1 MLHLRMFSMSVC
13 SHTYANMHKPYQ
25 AIRHMGIQAIKALFT
40 TSIRRQYVG
49 IHRHDPFAERASL
62 YCRRDNTA
70 ATAATTTT
78 TKLDF
83 QHVWRQ
89 RQKVLKCVPGSVLP
103 GQPLRV
109 TAQASFDTVDW
120 KTPAGTEYYCVQSE
134 ELQLQLS
141 TSLAAL
147 NSRNRSL
154 GDRYK

>member
-83 QHVWRQ
+83 
-89 RQKVLKCVPGSVLP
+89 K
-103 GQPLRV
+103 
-109 TAQASFDTVDW
+109 
-120 KTPAGTEYYCVQSE
+120 PAGTEYYCVQSE